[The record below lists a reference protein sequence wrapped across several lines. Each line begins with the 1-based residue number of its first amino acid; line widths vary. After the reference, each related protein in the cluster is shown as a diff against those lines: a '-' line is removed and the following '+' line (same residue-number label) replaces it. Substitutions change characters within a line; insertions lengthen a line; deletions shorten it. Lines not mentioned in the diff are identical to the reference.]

1 MPTWFT
7 QENIIFDNLISNAV
21 KHKPSPAKTITAAA
35 LFKCQAYMLYFS
47 YFSYYIFFWGFE
59 TTL

>member
-21 KHKPSPAKTITAAA
+21 KHKPSPAKDNNCCC
-35 LFKCQAYMLYFS
+35 LV
-47 YFSYYIFFWGFE
+47 
-59 TTL
+59 